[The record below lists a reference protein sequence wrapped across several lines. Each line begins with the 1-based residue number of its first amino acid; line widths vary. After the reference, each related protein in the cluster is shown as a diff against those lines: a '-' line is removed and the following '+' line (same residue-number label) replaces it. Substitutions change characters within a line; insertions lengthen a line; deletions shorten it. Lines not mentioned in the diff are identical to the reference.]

1 MSAPARSRSQILP
14 LSALPFASPYARY
27 SRGTS
32 LRFRVTATIFAGN
45 QTGKDCPS
53 RPAGSLVPYG
63 MLILARKC
71 DPNASCDRRLPDK
84 ATVTCELSI

>member
-1 MSAPARSRSQILP
+1 MLP

-32 LRFRVTATIFAGN
+32 LPGFRITATIFAGN

-71 DPNASCDRRLPDK
+71 DPNASCYRRLPDK
-84 ATVTCELSI
+84 VTVTCELSI